1 MDIKVGDKIE
11 LLINDEVI
19 KAKVYSISTRE
30 TLVDIETYYTFDLE
44 DNYKNYSLSLSKIEY
59 KKDIDN

>member
-11 LLINDEVI
+11 LLINDEII

-30 TLVDIETYYTFDLE
+30 TTVDIETYYTFDL
-44 DNYKNYSLSLSKIEY
+44 
-59 KKDIDN
+59 